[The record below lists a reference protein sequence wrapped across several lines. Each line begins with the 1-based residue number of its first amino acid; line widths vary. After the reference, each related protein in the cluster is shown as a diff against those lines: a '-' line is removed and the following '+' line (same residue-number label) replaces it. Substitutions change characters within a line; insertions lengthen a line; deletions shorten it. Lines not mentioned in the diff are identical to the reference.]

1 MFAEGGKGVAITL
14 TPGIGG
20 VLQVF
25 LDGEKVYDKKE
36 EDSQTPHLNRVKEI
50 RTALRERLLAVP
62 AGADD

>member
-1 MFAEGGKGVAITL
+1 MAITV
-14 TPGIGG
+14 TPGVGG

-36 EDSQTPHLNRVKEI
+36 DGNQTPHLNRVKEI
-50 RTALRERLLAVP
+50 RTALSERLEAVP